1 MAQQMQD
8 FLLLTAFVGLLDIR
22 WRVHRAF
29 RQWLACQPEDVRQ
42 KIRTA
47 MARGPF

>member
-1 MAQQMQD
+1 MQD